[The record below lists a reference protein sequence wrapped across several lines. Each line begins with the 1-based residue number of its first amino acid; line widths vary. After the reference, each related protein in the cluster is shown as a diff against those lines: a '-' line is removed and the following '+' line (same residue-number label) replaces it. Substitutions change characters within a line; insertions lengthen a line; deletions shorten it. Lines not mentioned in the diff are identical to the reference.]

1 MSDERI
7 NEVLDPALVAFDLDG
22 IDAVSLV
29 SLADMAGV
37 SVPDFARRFAT
48 SDAVFE
54 AIVSH
59 EIVQPMA
66 RAAAELPD
74 GSAAD
79 QLRNYCGRAWEII
92 NTQRFARIY
101 RLLVTEVAQK
111 PALATF
117 FAEHIGLPI
126 RRQLES
132 IITTGVVRGEFRPV
146 PAASAA
152 RAIAGSLVTQAFWCN
167 HMDLWGPALCGVPS
181 RVVPET
187 IGLVLEGLMRD
198 SMTGLLKTN
207 GEPR

>member
-1 MSDERI
+1 MTDERI
-7 NEVLDPALVAFDLDG
+7 SQVLDSALVAFDLDG
-22 IDAVSLV
+22 IDAVPLV
-29 SLADMAGV
+29 NLAIMAGV
-37 SVPDFARRFAT
+37 SVPDFTRRFTT

-59 EIVQPMA
+59 EIIEPMA

-111 PALATF
+111 PAIAKF
-117 FAEHIGLPI
+117 FAEQIGVPI

-132 IITTGVVRGEFRPV
+132 IIAHGIARGEFRPV

-198 SMTGLLKTN
+198 SLTGLLTTN

>member
-1 MSDERI
+1 MTDERI

-22 IDAVSLV
+22 IDAVSLG

-37 SVPDFARRFAT
+37 PVPDFARRFAT
-48 SDAVFE
+48 SDDVFE

-59 EIVQPMA
+59 EIIQPMA

-111 PALATF
+111 PALAKF
-117 FAEHIGLPI
+117 FAEQIGLPI

-132 IITTGVVRGEFRPV
+132 IIATGVARGEFRPV

-198 SMTGLLKTN
+198 SLTGSLKTN